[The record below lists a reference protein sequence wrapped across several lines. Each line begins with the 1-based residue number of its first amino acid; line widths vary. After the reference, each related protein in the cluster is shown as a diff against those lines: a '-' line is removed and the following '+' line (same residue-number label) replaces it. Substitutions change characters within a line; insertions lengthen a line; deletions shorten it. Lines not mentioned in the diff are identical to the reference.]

1 MRAGNEPGELG
12 QIRRK
17 LIDFLQMSHF
27 YESERLLTHFSDD
40 C

>member
-1 MRAGNEPGELG
+1 VRAGNEPGELG